1 MRHKNGQLMIRDI
14 LCTNTRF
21 SKFMFFG
28 KRYSLFTEFFDA
40 ILGSTDLKEG
50 EIIDRWAEADPEYQ
64 ISKGKYSL
72 AAKIS
77 MDDAALKFGELHPDI
92 RIVIFNP
99 SMIVGPMFHPDMHGS
114 LVFFKDILTQGDK
127 MKDVPDD
134 SMSFIDVRDLAQLE
148 LAALENK
155 NAKGICVCYYS
166 PEIPISCH
174 ILI

>member
-1 MRHKNGQLMIRDI
+1 MIIKMYSVHKNGQLMIRDVFCFQNSCFVLLVEQAFLHI
-14 LCTNTRF
+14 F
-21 SKFMFFG
+21 DQFF
-28 KRYSLFTEFFDA
+28 LPF
-40 ILGSTDLKEG
+40 LGSTDLKEG

-127 MKDVPDD
+127 MKDIPDD

-155 NAKGICVCYYS
+155 NAKGTYIF
-166 PEIPISCH
+166 
-174 ILI
+174 LLL

>member
-1 MRHKNGQLMIRDI
+1 MNKRIKEDVS
-14 LCTNTRF
+14 
-21 SKFMFFG
+21 SKGNSLIKKHIHAHFYFFFLFLLHNLFFFCIMLPQIN
-28 KRYSLFTEFFDA
+28 RYHS
-40 ILGSTDLKEG
+40 GSTDLKEG
-50 EIIDRWAEADPEYQ
+50 QIIEQWAEADPEYQ

-77 MDDAALKFGELHPDI
+77 MDEAALKFGEDHPDI

-114 LVFFKDILTQGDK
+114 LAFFKDILSQGDQLK
-127 MKDVPDD
+127 EVPDD

-155 NAKGICVCYYS
+155 NAKGM
-166 PEIPISCH
+166 
-174 ILI
+174 

>member
-1 MRHKNGQLMIRDI
+1 M
-14 LCTNTRF
+14 
-21 SKFMFFG
+21 G
-28 KRYSLFTEFFDA
+28 KSLSSFLAEFFDA

-127 MKDVPDD
+127 MKDIPDD

-155 NAKGICVCYYS
+155 NAKGIYIFVAIFSRNSNFLPYFD
-166 PEIPISCH
+166 
-174 ILI
+174 LI

>member
-1 MRHKNGQLMIRDI
+1 MLPQIN
-14 LCTNTRF
+14 
-21 SKFMFFG
+21 
-28 KRYSLFTEFFDA
+28 RYHS
-40 ILGSTDLKEG
+40 GSTDLKEG
-50 EIIDRWAEADPEYQ
+50 QIIEQWAEADPEYQ

-77 MDDAALKFGELHPDI
+77 MDEAALKFGEDHPDI

-114 LVFFKDILTQGDK
+114 LAFFKDILSQGDQLK
-127 MKDVPDD
+127 EVPDD

-155 NAKGICVCYYS
+155 NAKGMYTYLKTNLS
-166 PEIPISCH
+166 
-174 ILI
+174 

>member
-1 MRHKNGQLMIRDI
+1 MNKRIKEDVSSKGNFLIKKRA
-14 LCTNTRF
+14 RF
-21 SKFMFFG
+21 DVLFFFWLHNLFFCIMLPQIN
-28 KRYSLFTEFFDA
+28 RYHS
-40 ILGSTDLKEG
+40 GSTDLKEG
-50 EIIDRWAEADPEYQ
+50 QIIEQWAEADPEYQ

-77 MDDAALKFGELHPDI
+77 MDEAALKFGEDHPDI

-114 LVFFKDILTQGDK
+114 LAFFKDILSQGDQLK
-127 MKDVPDD
+127 EVPDD

-155 NAKGICVCYYS
+155 NAKGM
-166 PEIPISCH
+166 
-174 ILI
+174 

>member
-1 MRHKNGQLMIRDI
+1 MP
-14 LCTNTRF
+14 F
-21 SKFMFFG
+21 
-28 KRYSLFTEFFDA
+28 
-40 ILGSTDLKEG
+40 LGSTDLKEG

-127 MKDVPDD
+127 MKDIPDD

-166 PEIPISCH
+166 LQKFQFRKYIPNFMPYFD
-174 ILI
+174 LI

>member
-1 MRHKNGQLMIRDI
+1 MF
-14 LCTNTRF
+14 CTF
-21 SKFMFFG
+21 SETGFF
-28 KRYSLFTEFFDA
+28 SFFTNFLPF
-40 ILGSTDLKEG
+40 LGSTDLKEG

-127 MKDVPDD
+127 MKDIPDD

-155 NAKGICVCYYS
+155 NAKGTYIF
-166 PEIPISCH
+166 
-174 ILI
+174 LLL

>member
-1 MRHKNGQLMIRDI
+1 MDVFCFQNSCFVLLVKLAFFH
-14 LCTNTRF
+14 F
-21 SKFMFFG
+21 SPIFLPF
-28 KRYSLFTEFFDA
+28 
-40 ILGSTDLKEG
+40 LGSTDLKEG

-127 MKDVPDD
+127 MKDIPDD